1 MIFADADFR
10 FGWRMISV
18 TESGFRSTLNIMVG
32 SVSVTL
38 AKSLD
43 VLTLNGLTSGGLGG
57 GCGAPATAG
66 ALKRMR
72 DSSGMINGNTELSG
86 MTPRIDASPA
96 SFTAVAAL
104 ASANRPTFLAPPA
117 NAAAVS

>member
-10 FGWRMISV
+10 FGWRSTSV
-18 TESGFRSTLNIMVG
+18 TASGLRSTVNVTGG
-32 SVSVTL
+32 SVWITL
-38 AKSLD
+38 ARSLES
-43 VLTLNGLTSGGLGG
+43 LILNGLASGGLGG

-86 MTPRIDASPA
+86 MTPRIVASPA

-104 ASANRPTFLAPPA
+104 
-117 NAAAVS
+117 